1 MMPYRSAEQML
12 WDYRLKRQELF
23 SCLLDLLKKFPDNTA
38 FLIDKDP
45 MYCWIKLSD
54 NRLSYTTVSMTR
66 LQKCTSVNDTAVTN
80 AMLKIHRLNKAI
92 SKTREIMLERI
103 KNLFFKQNRGNLD
116 CLKHTQHRLLINN
129 RFWRIV
135 FDGYL
140 QLEVVQEP
148 TPENE
153 ERVTKLDV

>member
-1 MMPYRSAEQML
+1 MRYRSAEQML

-23 SCLLDLLKKFPDNTA
+23 SHLIDLLKKFPDNTA
-38 FLIDKDP
+38 FMIDKDP

-66 LQKCTSVNDTAVTN
+66 LQKCTSVNDAAVTN
-80 AMLKIHRLNKAI
+80 AMLKIRRLNKAI

-103 KNLFFKQNRGNLD
+103 RKLLFEQNKGNLD
-116 CLKHTQHRLLINN
+116 CLKWTQHKLIINN
-129 RFWRIV
+129 RFWRIE

-148 TPENE
+148 TPDNN
-153 ERVTKLDV
+153 ERVTRLDV